1 MSRIAPYT
9 RRPLPADDLRHI
21 KSRLQ
26 QRVLN
31 QQILIVLMIFLGLP
45 LLAAGAAV
53 FAGIIWAISI
63 RYSTGTMGYQS
74 LFWLCL
80 FIATPLL
87 FLLEISTRGKFAEET
102 VAKVDD
108 VDPRVSILAGTSGAE
123 FVIVMIFSLL
133 GPGLILGA
141 YRRLR
146 GQLQHRGAPIDRCAE
161 VAGHLLLADVGID
174 LLSLKKPGESTAEL
188 LTVVEY
194 LVHYDWAGLAHDGKR
209 VWILTDAEKP
219 LSRAST

>member
-1 MSRIAPYT
+1 
-9 RRPLPADDLRHI
+9 LPADDLRHI

-26 QRVLN
+26 LRVLN
-31 QQILIVLMIFLGLP
+31 QQILIVLMTLIGLP
-45 LLAAGAAV
+45 LVVAGAAL
-53 FAGIIWAISI
+53 FAGIIFAISI
-63 RYSTGTMGYQS
+63 RASNGALAYRS
-74 LFWLCL
+74 LFWFCL
-80 FIATPLL
+80 IIATPLL
-87 FLLEISTRGKFAEET
+87 FLLEISTRGKFAEEA
-102 VAKVDD
+102 VAEADN
-108 VDPRVSILAGTSGAE
+108 VDPRVSFMAGTSGAE

-174 LLSLKKPGESTAEL
+174 LLSLKKPGESTVEL

-209 VWILTDAEKP
+209 VWILTDAKKP